1 MSQSAWDAFHLAA
14 SVKTPFEE
22 SGKSKESKAKQE
34 KQVMYLTADD
44 FGNSIGGR
52 KNIVRFIQAMRC
64 DFNALYF
71 ELVVDGMVQLKD
83 THAKGFSPACWEELL
98 SRIPGY
104 FSQKYKGKGA
114 DGKTHPVCKNSW
126 FMIHDSSLFTRLKSF
141 MMKIESSYITLP
153 FFEIDSL
160 KTFEDHVLIP
170 LEIEDLFFKDIDF
183 MIFDDTCILLMLRLK
198 ASRLELPVESC

>member
-1 MSQSAWDAFHLAA
+1 MPRSGSLWANLRGMLFTLQPLSRRL
-14 SVKTPFEE
+14 FEE

-64 DFNALYF
+64 DFNALYY

-126 FMIHDSSLFTRLKSF
+126 FMIHLYSLDWKALWWKLNPVASRCLSLKLIFWRHLKTTYWSLWRLK
-141 MMKIESSYITLP
+141 T
-153 FFEIDSL
+153 
-160 KTFEDHVLIP
+160 
-170 LEIEDLFFKDIDF
+170 
-183 MIFDDTCILLMLRLK
+183 
-198 ASRLELPVESC
+198 